1 MLSSVSCF
9 GEIAKETS
17 AALTL
22 LGRRNAHDTLT
33 TGYTLRKK
41 KGGKKLFNG
50 TGSSWFYFIA
60 SKVSD

>member
-41 KGGKKLFNG
+41 KRG
-50 TGSSWFYFIA
+50 TKNYSMALEVLGFIL
-60 SKVSD
+60 